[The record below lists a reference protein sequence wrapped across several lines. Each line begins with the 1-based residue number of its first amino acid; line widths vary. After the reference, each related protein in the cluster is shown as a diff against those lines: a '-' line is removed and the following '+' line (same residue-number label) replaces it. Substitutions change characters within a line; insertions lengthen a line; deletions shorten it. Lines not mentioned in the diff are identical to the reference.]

1 MTGTLRRRAGFTLI
15 ELMIVV
21 SIVAVLATVAAIAF
35 GNNTRKVRAD
45 RMTLFLGS
53 YASNQETYATHIVNP
68 SPTFC
73 PPLAGIGGTAAT
85 WDATCDAD
93 FWPILSMTP
102 PNTWFSYYATAGGPN
117 DACAA
122 PATPSGVPA
131 ALSGLCTSLYA
142 ATGATAGSAVGA
154 DWWVIAAVADQ
165 NGYGEFSLHF
175 TTSAMYPEIFKAD
188 ETE

>member
-1 MTGTLRRRAGFTLI
+1 MNRTFRRRAGFTLI

-53 YASNQETYATHIVNP
+53 YASAQEQYATHIVNP
-68 SPTFC
+68 SPAFC
-73 PPLAGIGGTAAT
+73 PAVASIGGSAVA
-85 WDATCDAD
+85 WDGTCDAD
-93 FWPILSMTP
+93 FWPILSINP
-102 PNTWFSYYATAGGPN
+102 QQTWFSYYATAGGPT
-117 DACAA
+117 DACTA
-122 PATPSGVPA
+122 PATPPGVPG
-131 ALSGLCTSLYA
+131 ALSGLCTSIYA
-142 ATGATAGSAVGA
+142 ATGASAGAAVGA

-165 NGYGEFSLHF
+165 NGDGSYSLHF
-175 TTSAMYPEIFKAD
+175 TTSEMYPEIFKTD